1 MQDKHR
7 KVMPTQYTY
16 TTFLYWLL
24 LAGLIVFFL
33 FLSWDLHLFHT
44 IFAQDITR
52 ISSLIFIL
60 FIAVS
65 VHCGYRSWFIASQSL
80 MLFKIKKLS
89 LDDLRLLSEDSLEG
103 RSVIKGF
110 LGKVLN
116 SHSEPDKTLAT
127 EVLAESLRGTHQVG
141 WFMAGVVIKLGLL
154 GTVVGFVLMLSS
166 ISAFEQLDISDI
178 KELMQQMTQGMG
190 VAMNTTM
197 VGLIA
202 SMSLGIQL
210 LLVDRCADR
219 LLLEAI
225 DFSLSTA
232 DLLVDDRG
240 EGGVPLSAQK

>member
-1 MQDKHR
+1 MS
-7 KVMPTQYTY
+7 TQYTY
-16 TTFLYWLL
+16 TAFLYWLL

-33 FLSWDLHLFHT
+33 FLSWDLQLFQT
-44 IFAQDITR
+44 IFVQDITR

-65 VHCGYRSWFIASQSL
+65 VHCGYRSWFVASQSL
-80 MLFKIKKLS
+80 MLLKIKKLS
-89 LDDLRLLSEDSLEG
+89 LDDLKLLSDDAFES
-103 RSVIKGF
+103 RSVIKDF
-110 LGKVLN
+110 LSKVLN

-127 EVLAESLRGTHQVG
+127 EVLAESLRGAHQVG

-178 KELMQQMTQGMG
+178 KELMQQMTLGMG

-202 SMSLGIQL
+202 SMTLGIQL

-219 LLLEAI
+219 LLLETI
-225 DFSLSTA
+225 DFSLSTV
-232 DLLVDDRG
+232 DLVVDNRG